1 MTRLAKLGWTP
12 FVNCVTALE
21 PEQAARR
28 GGREPQEIRVSET
41 TTAVWPLSGFG
52 DEIDPDPAVQAAV
65 LLALGASHIE
75 VRSAWGTN
83 VSELEAPQVAA
94 LRGILDEKGLKV
106 SAVASP
112 IGKVDVNLPV
122 EHELDRLR
130 QIISV
135 AKGLD
140 TKYIRIFS
148 FYRAEDQSAEDIRD
162 DVMVRMG
169 ALAALAAESGV
180 VLLHENEKGIFG
192 DTPERVLDIMK
203 TVDSPALRIAWDNAN
218 FVQVGVK
225 PYTDGY
231 AMLRPYLEY
240 FQVKDALAGTGEV
253 VPSGEGDGE
262 LDATIAALKADGFTG
277 FASLEP
283 HLASAHEL
291 GGFSGPVAFGIAARA
306 FAALAAKNGV
316 ELS

>member
-1 MTRLAKLGWTP
+1 MSKTTP
-12 FVNCVTALE
+12 
-21 PEQAARR
+21 
-28 GGREPQEIRVSET
+28 
-41 TTAVWPLSGFG
+41 AVWPLSGFG

-83 VSELEAPQVAA
+83 VSELEPPQVAT
-94 LRGILDEKGLKV
+94 LKEILDEKGLKV

-112 IGKVDVNLPV
+112 IGKVDVSLPV

-148 FYRAEDQSAEDIRD
+148 FFRAEDRSAEDIRD

-180 VLLHENEKGIFG
+180 VLLHENEKGIYG
-192 DTPERVLDIMK
+192 DTPERVLDIMT

-225 PYTDGY
+225 PFTEGY

-240 FQVKDALAGTGEV
+240 FQVKDALAATGEV

-262 LDATIAALKADGFTG
+262 LDATIAALKADGFSG

>member
-1 MTRLAKLGWTP
+1 M
-12 FVNCVTALE
+12 
-21 PEQAARR
+21 
-28 GGREPQEIRVSET
+28 SET

-65 LLALGASHIE
+65 LLALGAGHIE

-83 VSELEAPQVAA
+83 VSELEPKQVAA
-94 LRGILDEKGLKV
+94 LKGILDEKGLKV

-112 IGKVDVNLPV
+112 IGKVDVSLPV

-140 TKYIRIFS
+140 TKYVRIFS
-148 FYRAEDQSAEDIRD
+148 FYRAAGRSPEDIRD
-162 DVMVRMG
+162 EVMVRMG
-169 ALAALAAESGV
+169 ALAALAEGAGV

-192 DTPERVLDIMK
+192 DTPERVLDIMT

-240 FQVKDALAGTGEV
+240 FQVKDALSTTGEV
-253 VPSGEGDGE
+253 VPAGEGDGE
-262 LDATIAALKADGFTG
+262 LDATIAALKADGFSG

-291 GGFSGPVAFGIAARA
+291 GGFSGPVAFGTAARA